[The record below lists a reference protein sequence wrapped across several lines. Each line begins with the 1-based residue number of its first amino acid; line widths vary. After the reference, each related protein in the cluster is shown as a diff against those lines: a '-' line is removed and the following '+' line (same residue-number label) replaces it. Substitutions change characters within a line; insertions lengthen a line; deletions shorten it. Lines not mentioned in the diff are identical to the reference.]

1 MESKSIHPGSRH
13 PGSLCR
19 GSAGLCR
26 PGMARNCQCSAS
38 RDPRE
43 PFQQV
48 AGLRVVLGPLKP
60 GREGTR
66 LRQPQ
71 LAAAVKETSRCQL
84 RVDGRAVLGRTGV

>member
-1 MESKSIHPGSRH
+1 
-13 PGSLCR
+13 
-19 GSAGLCR
+19 
-26 PGMARNCQCSAS
+26 MARNCQGSAS

-66 LRQPQ
+66 LRQP
-71 LAAAVKETSRCQL
+71 LTRSSRKGNIKVPAPRGWKSCAGQ
-84 RVDGRAVLGRTGV
+84 DGRLKRLPSEPSGARRWQV